1 MLFRSHRC
9 STLLLVR
16 VDVVNPIQKIEPH
29 PIPGLFPCRMEMPL
43 RMPRFLR
50 RKGFACPFFIQ
61 KEVTMERRQLERNM
75 IFYNPGR
82 PGAVFT
88 FAASNFVTPEL
99 IQKTRDH
106 LEYET
111 ESQIAFVEERRSK
124 ERAG

>member
-1 MLFRSHRC
+1 
-9 STLLLVR
+9 
-16 VDVVNPIQKIEPH
+16 
-29 PIPGLFPCRMEMPL
+29 MEG
-43 RMPRFLR
+43 
-50 RKGFACPFFIQ
+50 RK
-61 KEVTMERRQLERNM
+61 LEKNM

-88 FAASNFVTPEL
+88 FGASNFVTPEL

-111 ESQIAFVEERRSK
+111 ENQIAFVEDRRSK

>member
-1 MLFRSHRC
+1 
-9 STLLLVR
+9 
-16 VDVVNPIQKIEPH
+16 
-29 PIPGLFPCRMEMPL
+29 
-43 RMPRFLR
+43 
-50 RKGFACPFFIQ
+50 
-61 KEVTMERRQLERNM
+61 MERRQLDKNM

-88 FAASNFVTPEL
+88 FAASNFVTPDL

-124 ERAG
+124 ERTG

>member
-1 MLFRSHRC
+1 
-9 STLLLVR
+9 
-16 VDVVNPIQKIEPH
+16 
-29 PIPGLFPCRMEMPL
+29 MEG
-43 RMPRFLR
+43 
-50 RKGFACPFFIQ
+50 RK
-61 KEVTMERRQLERNM
+61 LEKNM

-88 FAASNFVTPEL
+88 FGASNFVTPEL

-111 ESQIAFVEERRSK
+111 ENQIAFVEERRSK